1 MSLKRKIISESI
13 NWEAVL
19 KMPFVDAIKKAAG
32 QVYVVGGSVR
42 DHYLGKDSKDVDLLV
57 RNLPLDQIEDILK
70 KFGRVDIV
78 GKSFGVIKFVPNDVD
93 LDEPIDIAVPRT
105 ERPMTEKEKDAVEKS
120 TGERP
125 KGYQAF
131 VTDSNHTLEINKD
144 LERRDFTINAITK
157 DAMGKLYDPFNG
169 MHDLKRKIIRMVS
182 PHSFIDDPLRMLRA
196 VQFAARFGFK
206 IEDNTFKAIVTN
218 AHKIKEISPERILIE
233 LEKIISKGNPFQGF
247 DILQKTGLYKNI
259 FGFDFK
265 GDPSM
270 VTDSK
275 RLSEFL
281 FAITQR
287 DSYESPDTLH
297 SLLLKKLKVENDTA
311 AEIYCLE
318 LAWHKPKS
326 RNRYESRVLG
336 ALMFKQTPNCFKLTM
351 LPQDIIKTFGEFNK
365 GLPKQIKELAI
376 DGNELMA
383 LGFKGKDIG
392 EKQKL
397 IMSMI
402 YHDKLKNNKEAILQ
416 YLKEKINVT

>member
-57 RNLPLDQIEDILK
+57 RNIPLDKIESILN
-70 KFGRVDIV
+70 KFGKVDVV
-78 GKSFGVIKFVPNDVD
+78 GKSFGVIKFIPNDVD
-93 LDEPIDIAVPRT
+93 LDEPIDIAIPRT
-105 ERPMTEKEKDAVEKS
+105 ERPMTEKEKDAKEKE

-131 VTDSNHTLEINKD
+131 VTDSDHTLEIKKD

-157 DAMGKLYDPFNG
+157 DSKGKLYDPYKG
-169 MHDLKRKIIRMVS
+169 MQDLKRKIIRMVS
-182 PHSFIDDPLRMLRA
+182 PHSFVDDPLRMLRA

-206 IEDNTFKAIVTN
+206 IEDNTFKAIVAN

-233 LEKIISKGNPFQGF
+233 LEKIISKGNPFLGF
-247 DILQKTGLYKNI
+247 NILQKTGLYKEI
-259 FGFDFK
+259 FGFEFK
-265 GDPSM
+265 GNPAM
-270 VTDSK
+270 VNSAK

-281 FAITQR
+281 YAITQR
-287 DSYESPDTLH
+287 DSYQSPDTLH
-297 SLLLKKLKVENDTA
+297 SLFLKKLKIENETA

-318 LAWHKPKS
+318 LAWHKPKTRS
-326 RNRYESRVLG
+326 RYESRLLG
-336 ALMFKQTPNCFKLTM
+336 SNMFKQTANCFKLKM
-351 LPQDIIKTFGEFNK
+351 LPDDILKTFKEFNS
-365 GLPKQIKELAI
+365 GLPKQMKELAI
-376 DGNELMA
+376 NGNDLMS
-383 LGFKGKDIG
+383 LGFKGKEIG

-402 YHDKLKNNKEAILQ
+402 YQNKLKNSKTEILQ
-416 YLKEKINVT
+416 YLKA

>member
-1 MSLKRKIISESI
+1 MSLKRKIISESV
-13 NWEAVL
+13 NWATVL

-105 ERPMTEKEKDAVEKS
+105 ERPMTEKEKDAKEKE

-131 VTDSNHTLEINKD
+131 VTDSDHTLDIKKD

-157 DAMGKLYDPFNG
+157 DAMGKVYDPYNG

-402 YHDKLKNNKEAILQ
+402 YHDKLKNNKETILQ
-416 YLKEKINVT
+416 YLKEKSK